1 MSQQKYSV
9 KSGSAASA
17 SDLDWS
23 QIRETVKMLNLAIAQ
38 VGGSQKNGDASV
50 STLTDSITFMAQLVS
65 EIRTILEQEKNTENH
80 RLLESIDVKCQL
92 LSDKVQNAIIAFQFY
107 DRLSQKLTHVS
118 QSLTWLGDLVS
129 NQSWIYNPREWMSLQ
144 QDIRSHYTMQEE
156 RGMFDLILKGASVE
170 EVLASRIQKSE
181 EQETGEIELF

>member
-1 MSQQKYSV
+1 M
-9 KSGSAASA
+9 
-17 SDLDWS
+17 
-23 QIRETVKMLNLAIAQ
+23 
-38 VGGSQKNGDASV
+38 
-50 STLTDSITFMAQLVS
+50 
-65 EIRTILEQEKNTENH
+65 
-80 RLLESIDVKCQL
+80 LESIDVKCQL